1 MISQV
6 LKEEINPKIYKRK
19 AIESNTAE
27 LLATEPNRRVK
38 MNYIYFQS

>member
-19 AIESNTAE
+19 TTENNTAE
-27 LLATEPNRRVK
+27 LLAIEPDKRVK
-38 MNYIYFQS
+38 TNYIYFQS